1 MAGTDEARGG
11 ARRAVTGSGPATLAE
26 ALDTLLTSGLL
37 APAEESIPDP
47 VPYLD
52 DMLLGWAGTPLGV
65 IERTDALDFSDV
77 CWDESVVIALV
88 REIAALARTPCAE
101 VRVVPT
107 PTAMGEVADSPG
119 WLRSSADPGPEVSAW
134 HPRFGRLA
142 RARNVA
148 RWEDD
153 LERAAPL
160 GVLESPRHRYG
171 RGLWVRADADALLGA
186 ESPERE
192 TDRFSVCT
200 LVIGYVGMMCEFGA
214 PIASAGWSPS
224 AQTGEEFGVEL
235 RLGELLTDAFCAGLG
250 YLAPAGRDIL
260 VCRRPAIRFL
270 DQPDEFGAAPLY
282 HHDSGPA
289 IEFADGTGPFFLGG
303 VDLPEWFHSAV
314 VDGALTMRYVR
325 RMPQRR
331 HRIAAYSGMPP
342 AARLDGLRADP
353 VDVGSTG
360 TRLYLIHDHP
370 DLDGPTWYMVMTDP
384 STGREYGEF
393 VPPEVGERR
402 SADGAQAAAWGVAV
416 EDYRRMRLEG

>member
-1 MAGTDEARGG
+1 MAGTE
-11 ARRAVTGSGPATLAE
+11 PATLAE

-37 APAEESIPDP
+37 APAEESIPDT

-52 DMLLGWAGTPLGV
+52 HMLLGWADTPLGV

-77 CWDESVVIALV
+77 RWDESVVIALV
-88 REIAALARTPCAE
+88 REIAALARIPCAE
-101 VRVVPT
+101 VRVVST
-107 PTAMGEVADSPG
+107 PTAMGEAADSPG
-119 WLRSSADPGPEVSAW
+119 RLRSSAGPDPEISAW
-134 HPRFGRLA
+134 HPRFGRLT
-142 RARNVA
+142 RARSVD
-148 RWEDD
+148 RWADA

-160 GVLESPRHRYG
+160 GVLESPRHRFG
-171 RGLWVRADADALLGA
+171 RGLLVRADADALLSA

-200 LVIGYVGMMCEFGA
+200 LVIGYVGMMCDFGA
-214 PIASAGWSPS
+214 PIDSAAWAPSPRI
-224 AQTGEEFGVEL
+224 GEEFGVEL

-270 DQPDEFGAAPLY
+270 DQPDEFGSAPLY

-289 IEFADGTGPFFLGG
+289 IEFADGTGTFFLSG
-303 VDLPEWFHSAV
+303 VGLSEWFYSAV

-325 RMPQRR
+325 RMQQRA

-342 AARLDGLRADP
+342 AARLDGLHADL
-353 VDVGSTG
+353 VDVGTKG
-360 TRLYLIHDHP
+360 TLLYLIHDHP

-393 VPPEVGERR
+393 VPPEIGARG
-402 SADGAQAAAWGVAV
+402 SADAAQAAAWGISL
-416 EDYRRMRLEG
+416 EDYLKMTLEG